1 LAKCAAREVGTKVPR
16 PRLFG
21 HMRARHRY
29 DEARHEATIDCL
41 KVRRKVVHVCWLR
54 GCPDVGRV
62 PQEQCQLERALTAS
76 QWARALRSALGLE
89 AFLSHATTI
98 KGI

>member
-1 LAKCAAREVGTKVPR
+1 MPKKWEPKSPVLGYSGR
-16 PRLFG
+16 
-21 HMRARHRY
+21 MRARHRY
-29 DEARHEATIDCL
+29 DEARHEATANCL
-41 KVRRKVVHVCWLR
+41 KVRRKVVHVCWLG

-89 AFLSHATTI
+89 AFLSHATAI
-98 KGI
+98 KEI